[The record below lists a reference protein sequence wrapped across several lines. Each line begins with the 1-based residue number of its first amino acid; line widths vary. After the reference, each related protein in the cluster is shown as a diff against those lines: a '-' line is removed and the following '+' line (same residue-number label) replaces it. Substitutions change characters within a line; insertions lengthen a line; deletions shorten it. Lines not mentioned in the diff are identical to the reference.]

1 MFENHWTTSV
11 RAHHGFPAAPRS
23 FDVVREAPN
32 SPAGEDRQSMF
43 TLAVALAAPLLV
55 AIAAAVEAAGPAV

>member
-1 MFENHWTTSV
+1 MFENHWTTGV
-11 RAHHGFPAAPRS
+11 RAYSGLPAAPRS
-23 FDVVREAPN
+23 FDLVREAPS